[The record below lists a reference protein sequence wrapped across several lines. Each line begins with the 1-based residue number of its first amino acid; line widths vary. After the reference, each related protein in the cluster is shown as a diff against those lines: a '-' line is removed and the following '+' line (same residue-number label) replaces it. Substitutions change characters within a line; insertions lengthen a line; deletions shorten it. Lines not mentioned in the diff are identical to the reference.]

1 MSSSVF
7 SVNDNNGDSG
17 SSFSSLLPVNVISED
32 GIHESVML
40 DANGL
45 PSLPGLDEFCQNND
59 HVNAIYN
66 MLGHS
71 SNSEFIPPELCVE
84 RQFNSE
90 NQDSRPSNY
99 GTFKLFFSLLTTFFS
114 VIAKKSGLIHFL
126 VIIRS

>member
-17 SSFSSLLPVNVISED
+17 SSFSNLLPVNVVSED

-71 SNSEFIPPELCVE
+71 STSEFIPPELCVE
-84 RQFNSE
+84 HHSNNE
-90 NQDSRPSNY
+90 NQEFPPSNH
-99 GTFKLFFSLLTTFFS
+99 GTLFFSLLTTVFS
-114 VIAKKSGLIHFL
+114 IIAKQSGLMHFL